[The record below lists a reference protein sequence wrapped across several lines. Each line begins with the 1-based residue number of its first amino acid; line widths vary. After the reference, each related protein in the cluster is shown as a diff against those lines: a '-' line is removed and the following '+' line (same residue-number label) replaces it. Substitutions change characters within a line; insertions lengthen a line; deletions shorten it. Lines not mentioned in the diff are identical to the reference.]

1 MSAKPNFRR
10 HVKGALIASR
20 VVQLAARVVPQQIAI
35 LKYHSVQDEPERYVH
50 SLGGGIVTSTGTF
63 RKQMEIVAR
72 KFHPVTMD
80 DVLLFLDGKKQLPRK
95 PVVITFDDGFA
106 DNIEI
111 AAPILEHFGIRGA
124 FYITVDPVE
133 KGGVPWFCRI
143 RHAFGTTRRQTWS
156 DSVDGSSRNLADPAN
171 RKAAFL
177 VASERCARRRGD
189 AQEIAVR
196 TIEEELEV
204 QPLAEKLMMTWD
216 QVRTLYRLGHI
227 IGSHTVTHPNM
238 ACMGA
243 EDLRIECVESKNK
256 LEKELGAAV
265 PHFSYPSPILQ
276 PHWSKETRQC
286 TEEAGYRCAVTS
298 TAGPAQKSQHPLAL
312 QRVVVPEDTHEFV
325 WILENTM
332 LSRRFP

>member
-1 MSAKPNFRR
+1 MSGKPNFRR

-35 LKYHSVQDEPERYVH
+35 LKYHSVQDEPQRYVH
-50 SLGGGIVTSTGTF
+50 SLGGGIVTSASTF
-63 RKQMEIVAR
+63 REQMEIVAR

-106 DNIEI
+106 DNIEV

-143 RHAFGTTRRQTWS
+143 RHAFGTTHRQNWS
-156 DSVDGSSRNLADPAN
+156 DSVSACSRNLADPAD

-177 VASERCARRRGD
+177 VASERCARRRGN
-189 AQEIAVR
+189 AQEIVVR

-204 QPLAEKLMMTWD
+204 QPLSEKLMMTWD
-216 QVRTLYRLGHI
+216 QVRTLHRLGHI

-238 ACMGA
+238 AYMGA
-243 EDLRIECVESKNK
+243 EDLRIECVESKKK

-276 PHWSKETRQC
+276 PHWSEETLQC

-298 TAGPAQKSQHPLAL
+298 TAGPAQKRQHPLAL